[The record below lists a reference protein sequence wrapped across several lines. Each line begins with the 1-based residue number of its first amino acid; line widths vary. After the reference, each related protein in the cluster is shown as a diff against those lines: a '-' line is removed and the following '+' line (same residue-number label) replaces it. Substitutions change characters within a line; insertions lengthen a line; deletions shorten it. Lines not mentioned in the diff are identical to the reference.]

1 MIYLETSDNEAAL
14 RMLQTLKV
22 VKAAKATTKGLT
34 ITITADGTHC
44 LPILISKLKD
54 MGIDIKGV
62 NLKEPSLD
70 DVFVHFT
77 GRDIREGG
85 AEKFSKVVTR
95 RGR

>member
-1 MIYLETSDNEAAL
+1 
-14 RMLQTLKV
+14 MLQSLKV

-44 LPILISKLKD
+44 LPILIGKLKS

-70 DVFVHFT
+70 DVFVHYT

>member
-1 MIYLETSDNEAAL
+1 
-14 RMLQTLKV
+14 
-22 VKAAKATTKGLT
+22 
-34 ITITADGTHC
+34 
-44 LPILISKLKD
+44 

-70 DVFVHFT
+70 DVFVHYT

-85 AEKFSKVVTR
+85 AEKFSKVVIR